1 MSDVPGTAGTVRL
14 IAGRYRLLSPLD
26 EDGAGVLWR
35 ARDEVLRRE
44 VAVREVRAPTSLAAG
59 DVRRLYTHLENAA
72 RAAGRVSH
80 RNAVAVHDV
89 VTEDDRPWIVS
100 ELVRGLTLADVL
112 DAEGPLPP
120 RRAAHV
126 GAEVL
131 AALRAAHAAGVLHR
145 DVSPSNVL
153 MANDGRVMVTDF
165 GTVTQHDSPEF
176 GAPETVAGRDPGP
189 ESDLWSLGA
198 LLHAAVE
205 GRSRFGA
212 ATGSGAS
219 TEPGS
224 PERPAPAT
232 ADALGSVITGLLHR
246 NPADRLDA
254 AEAEH
259 QLRLAS
265 AGGGGGGVRT
275 DDVPAAPAPRTAPD
289 TAAEP
294 DAASPPSATTRPTTG
309 AATGA
314 GAAGPSDE
322 SRRATTVLAVGVVLL
337 LLFVVALV
345 WAVAGSA

>member
-1 MSDVPGTAGTVRL
+1 MSDVPGTAGTARL

-26 EDGAGVLWR
+26 EDGGGTLWLSH
-35 ARDEVLRRE
+35 DEVLRRE
-44 VAVREVRAPTSLAAG
+44 VAVKQVRAPASLAAG

-89 VTEDDRPWIVS
+89 VTEDGRPWIVS

-145 DVSPSNVL
+145 DVNPSKVL

-165 GTVTQHDSPEF
+165 GTVAEHDSPEF

-212 ATGSGAS
+212 ATDAS
-219 TEPGS
+219 TAPGS
-224 PERPAPAT
+224 PERPAPAA

-259 QLRLAS
+259 QLRLVS
-265 AGGGGGGVRT
+265 AGGGGVRT
-275 DDVPAAPAPRTAPD
+275 DGTPAASAPRTAPD
-289 TAAEP
+289 TVAEP
-294 DAASPPSATTRPTTG
+294 DSAPPPDTTSRPVAP
-309 AATGA
+309 AAT
-314 GAAGPSDE
+314 GAAGPSDA
-322 SRRATTVLAVGVVLL
+322 SRRATTVLAVGVALL
-337 LLFVVALV
+337 LLCVVALV

>member
-1 MSDVPGTAGTVRL
+1 MSDVPATPGTERP

-26 EDGAGVLWR
+26 EDDGGILWR
-35 ARDEVLRRE
+35 ARDEVLGRE
-44 VAVREVRAPTSLAAG
+44 VAVREVRAPAALPAG
-59 DVRRLYTHLENAA
+59 DVRRLYAHLENAA

-89 VTEDDRPWIVS
+89 VTDDGRPWIVS

-145 DVSPSNVL
+145 DVNPSNVL

-165 GTVTQHDSPEF
+165 GTVTDHDSPEF

-198 LLHAAVE
+198 LLHAALE
-205 GRSRFGA
+205 GRSAFGA
-212 ATGSGAS
+212 GPGPGAPP
-219 TEPGS
+219 EPGR
-224 PERPAPAT
+224 EQEVPAGAE
-232 ADALGSVITGLLHR
+232 ALASVISGLLHR

-265 AGGGGGGVRT
+265 AGGGGGLRT
-275 DDVPAAPAPRTAPD
+275 DTSAVASAPRSRPD
-289 TAAEP
+289 TVVEP
-294 DAASPPSATTRPTTG
+294 DTVSPPEAASRPDTPMTSG
-309 AATGA
+309 AD
-314 GAAGPSDE
+314 PQSDA
-322 SRRATTVLAVGVVLL
+322 SKRATTVLVAGVALL
-337 LLFVVALV
+337 LLCVVALV
-345 WAVAGSA
+345 WVVAGGV